1 MRSKLAKIPINVSIE
16 DQSFENP
23 FDYFMADAQ
32 ITSKAPVTLRAIQFI
47 EIFQKF

>member
-1 MRSKLAKIPINVSIE
+1 MPASLKTEFLG
-16 DQSFENP
+16 QSFENP